1 VPAEKN
7 HRHHALSHDA
17 VVSRRR
23 TDRSRPVRGVIFDL
37 GGTLVSQN
45 PIPEVVR
52 ERRQCAAIARLVAEE
67 FGYHAP
73 DALAERLLALRNEHG
88 DLAQRDL
95 VERRARE
102 TIATGLREVGLTVDD
117 KILDRAE
124 RLLFDMDRGRLL
136 YPGARELLE
145 TLRGR
150 ELRIGMISNWS
161 SHWIVTDVVVSAGI
175 HDYFAPLV
183 SSAGFGRIKP
193 HPSIFLHVLETWGLT
208 PDDVVMIG
216 DTLSTDIVGASK
228 VGMRSILVDVEP
240 NPSNIS
246 VQATIHPTYRVRHL
260 LDIVPLLERE

>member
-1 VPAEKN
+1 MTTAHEED
-7 HRHHALSHDA
+7 SEF
-17 VVSRRR
+17 
-23 TDRSRPVRGVIFDL
+23 RSRHVRGVIFDL
-37 GGTLVSQN
+37 GGTLVYQN
-45 PIPEVVR
+45 PIPELDR
-52 ERRQCAAIARLVAEE
+52 ERQQCAVIAQLVAEE
-67 FGYHAP
+67 LECRVP
-73 DALAERLLALRNEHG
+73 DTLAERLLALRNEHG
-88 DLAQRDL
+88 DLTQRDL
-95 VERRARE
+95 VERRARD
-102 TIATGLREVGLTVDD
+102 TIAAGLRETGLAVNDD
-117 KILDRAE
+117 ILDRAE
-124 RLLFDMDRGRLL
+124 RLLFDTDRGRLL

-216 DTLSTDIVGASK
+216 DTLSTDILGASK

-240 NPSNIS
+240 NPSNAS
-246 VQATIHPTYRVRHL
+246 VEALIRPTYQVSQL
-260 LDIVPLLERE
+260 LDILPLLERE